1 MQDRIQRDVRWLKGY
16 TLFTTV
22 MLAILSLAAFS
33 NRREALRVAEIR
45 GQHAT
50 FEVIDAERVN
60 IVEPNGNYRM
70 ALSNGPRSQNPLYK
84 GKPFLYTGRHRPGII
99 FFNDEGTENGGL
111 LIIGQRDS
119 LGRVNALGHL
129 SLDQYN
135 QDQVFVIQYAER
147 NGKRRVGVQIN
158 DRHET
163 SIYDWSLQRDSL
175 NRLPDSPV
183 KTEALRRLTAGAP
196 DDPRVAERIYLGRDT
211 TKTAVIN
218 LSDKWGKPRL
228 RLAVDSLGSARVEF
242 LDAEGRVTY
251 RLPGAAERPGGVR

>member
-1 MQDRIQRDVRWLKGY
+1 MSNNIEHDLKLLKLY
-16 TLFTTV
+16 ALFTTV
-22 MLAILSLAAFS
+22 VMAVLGLAAFT
-33 NRREALRVAEIR
+33 NGR
-45 GQHAT
+45 GEVVGSHAK
-50 FEVIDAERVN
+50 FDVVDAERVN
-60 IVEPNGNYRM
+60 IREPNGNLRL
-70 ALSNGPRSQNPLYK
+70 ALTNGPRSQNPLYK
-84 GKPFLYTGRHRPGII
+84 GQPFLYTGRHRPGII

-163 SIYDWSLQRDSL
+163 SIYDWSAQRDSL
-175 NRLPDSPV
+175 NRLPDSPA
-183 KTEALRRLTAGAP
+183 KTEALRRLMAGSP

-211 TKTAVIN
+211 AKTAVIN
-218 LSDKWGKPRL
+218 LSDKLGKPRL
-228 RLAVDSLGSARVEF
+228 RLSVDSLGTARVEF
-242 LDAEGRVTY
+242 LDGQGRVTY
-251 RLPGAAERPGGVR
+251 SLPGGAAPGR